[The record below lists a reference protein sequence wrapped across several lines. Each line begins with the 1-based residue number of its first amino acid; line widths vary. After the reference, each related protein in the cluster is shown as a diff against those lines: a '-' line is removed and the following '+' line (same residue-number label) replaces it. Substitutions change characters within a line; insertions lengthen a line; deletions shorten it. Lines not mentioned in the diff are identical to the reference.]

1 VTHLLT
7 KLSQGGVF
15 WMFTIAGLGMLTL
28 CIGFVAVV
36 FLGVPEGAGELLGVI
51 VALIGSQINSV
62 INAIRA
68 KWRVPEE
75 GDA

>member
-1 VTHLLT
+1 MVHLLQ

-28 CIGFVAVV
+28 CLGFIAVV
-36 FLGVPEGAGELLGVI
+36 FYGVPDGAGELLGVI

-75 GDA
+75 SE

>member
-1 VTHLLT
+1 MAHLLA

-15 WMFTIAGLGMLTL
+15 WMFTIAGLGMVTL
-28 CIGFVAVV
+28 CGGFVAVV
-36 FLGVPEGAGELLGVI
+36 FQGVPEGAGELLGVM

-75 GDA
+75 VE

>member
-1 VTHLLT
+1 MAHLLQ

-15 WMFTIAGLGMLTL
+15 WMFSIAGLGMLTL
-28 CIGFVAVV
+28 CFGFIAVV
-36 FLGVPEGAGELLGVI
+36 LRGVPDGAGELLGVI

-75 GDA
+75 VE

>member
-1 VTHLLT
+1 MGHLLQ

-15 WMFTIAGLGMLTL
+15 WMFSIAGLGMMTL
-28 CIGFVAVV
+28 CVGFIAVV
-36 FLGVPEGAGELLGVI
+36 YLGVPENAGELLGVM

-75 GDA
+75 SE